1 MTVLTYCDFLESLVR
16 IAMVKA
22 LDLFALIVTN
32 TIDLGDL
39 PDHPP
44 KKWLDSGFRPECDA
58 VNRLAQKGCM
68 KWRAEDVGDRVDIL
82 IRGIK
87 YMLETNMD
95 WHLNTKFKKIS
106 SKAKNVLESTRNAKK
121 SPKTTKLQ
129 LFEPDGGKAMLP
141 FNETGHVHGITISK
155 QASAAMVN
163 VFGNKHKQH
172 KKAKGGGF
180 MKKFKK
186 RRSSVTK
193 KK

>member
-1 MTVLTYCDFLESLVR
+1 
-16 IAMVKA
+16 
-22 LDLFALIVTN
+22 
-32 TIDLGDL
+32 
-39 PDHPP
+39 
-44 KKWLDSGFRPECDA
+44 
-58 VNRLAQKGCM
+58 M

-106 SKAKNVLESTRNAKK
+106 SKAKNVLEANTRNAKK